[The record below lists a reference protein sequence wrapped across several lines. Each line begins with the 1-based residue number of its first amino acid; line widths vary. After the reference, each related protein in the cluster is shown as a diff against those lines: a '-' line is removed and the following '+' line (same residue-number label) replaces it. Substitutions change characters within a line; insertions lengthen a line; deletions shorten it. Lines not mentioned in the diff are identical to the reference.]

1 MQDSLLWVFTEE
13 FHNGLEYSS
22 KKQLSNSSVN
32 NVKFKNLSRL
42 KRRLLQ
48 KMLTRGALGSC
59 MLSRCLCMM
68 SGFMVHAANQVTVYS
83 VYSAFSSAPRMNQS
97 ILVDRVDRQ
106 TRYSPSTVLRR
117 SVKQSY
123 SRISTYLIIEGS
135 GRTSLGIK

>member
-1 MQDSLLWVFTEE
+1 
-13 FHNGLEYSS
+13 
-22 KKQLSNSSVN
+22 
-32 NVKFKNLSRL
+32 
-42 KRRLLQ
+42 
-48 KMLTRGALGSC
+48 
-59 MLSRCLCMM
+59 
-68 SGFMVHAANQVTVYS
+68 MVHAANQVTVYS

-135 GRTSLGIK
+135 GRTSLGIKQLLQNCRWIKVLLEMFIDTIKKVVFDVSKDFDPS